1 MSVHSLNISNQI
13 PIAHLRRA
21 RARAW
26 MKRVIKCE
34 EGAIAIEFAMIAPI
48 LIIMAIA
55 TYDIS
60 VVIKQKLALQNA
72 TRIGVQYGMVRRPV
86 QGDMQHVINAVNQT
100 LPASWGSAN
109 TDTKPQVSAVLQC
122 ECSTGTVIACG
133 VKCNAGQ
140 TKITYLKVE
149 ITKTYQTMM
158 PYPGFDSSF
167 QISDEALVRLQ

>member
-1 MSVHSLNISNQI
+1 M
-13 PIAHLRRA
+13 
-21 RARAW
+21 
-26 MKRVIKCE
+26 RVWNNKLAKCQ
-34 EGAIAIEFAMIAPI
+34 EGAIAIEFAMIAPL

-60 VVIKQKLALQNA
+60 IVIKQKLALQNA

-86 QGDMQHVINAVNQT
+86 QGDMQNVINAVKQT
-100 LPASWGSAN
+100 LPTAWNKAN
-109 TDTKPQVSAVLQC
+109 IEIQPLVTAMLQC
-122 ECSTGTVIACG
+122 ECSTGVAIACG

-140 TKITYLKVE
+140 TRITYLKVE

-167 QISDEALVRLQ
+167 QISDEAIVRLQ